1 VILWLVDELFPGKRR
16 FDSHW
21 HHCEPGGIW
30 KCVLQKLLP
39 CSEKIPTLPLDTSE
53 PQTEMLKVFIF
64 IFSTVVSVIVKEH
77 KCMCVFQ
84 CGEECQCDTA
94 VVEVR

>member
-1 VILWLVDELFPGKRR
+1 MSCSLANAGLILTGIIVSLVESGSASCKN
-16 FDSHW
+16 
-21 HHCEPGGIW
+21 
-30 KCVLQKLLP
+30 
-39 CSEKIPTLPLDTSE
+39 CSRALKKNPTLPLDTSE
-53 PQTEMLKVFIF
+53 PQTEMLKIFDF

-84 CGEECQCDTA
+84 RGEECQCDTA